1 MPASAVQIGK
11 LGWRWLR
18 LRSPHYQYIIIPKN
32 VRPCVIRMDLHGA
45 MVAARARRACNTDS
59 ECALTNACMTKGFC
73 TYRLEEICSR
83 LVRAHEDDGKDG
95 TCFFACFSNHPAQL
109 QKPSLLP
116 RANSRTLPG
125 PSPAGKIA
133 KKKKKKKKKLI
144 IEIVRPN
151 EAQCLLV
158 R

>member
-11 LGWRWLR
+11 LGWSWLR

-95 TCFFACFSNHPAQL
+95 TYFFACSSSAPEA
-109 QKPSLLP
+109 KSPTPSEFTN
-116 RANSRTLPG
+116 ASRPLTCRQD
-125 PSPAGKIA
+125 SQEEEEEEEVDNRDREA
-133 KKKKKKKKKLI
+133 K
-144 IEIVRPN
+144 
-151 EAQCLLV
+151 
-158 R
+158 